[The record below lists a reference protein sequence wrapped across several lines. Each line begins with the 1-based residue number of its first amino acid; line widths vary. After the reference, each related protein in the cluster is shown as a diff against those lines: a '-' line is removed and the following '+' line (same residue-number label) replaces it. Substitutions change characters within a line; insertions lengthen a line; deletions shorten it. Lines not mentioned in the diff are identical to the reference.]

1 MSSAPELR
9 ATRPTWADIDS
20 AAFGRNL
27 EAVASRLPAGSRL
40 IAVMKANAY
49 GHGAAELA
57 RQCTPERVA
66 MIAVVMLEEALEL
79 RRAKA
84 KVPILILGPLTEE
97 QIPIAAAN
105 EFAIGVPGPEELESI
120 VRAARDRDVRIHL
133 KLDSGMGRMGSVEW
147 ELPRVAEL
155 IRSAPRLRVD
165 AIYTHFANSGD
176 PGDRFT
182 EEQSARFDTLV
193 ATLRQAGITAPLHHR
208 ANSGAT
214 MRGLVSPGEYVR
226 VGIALYGAEA
236 LDSGISRLEP
246 VMRWRTEIVR
256 LKDLPPG
263 HAIGYGMTFVTKRPS
278 RIATLPVGYADGY
291 NRLLSNKGEVLIR
304 GRRAPVVG
312 RVSMDLVTIDVTDIP
327 DASLGDEVVLLGP
340 SGGEIITPE
349 EIGGKIGTIS
359 YEVLCGVSA
368 RVPRV
373 FRDGERITV
382 CSRFA

>member
-105 EFAIGVPGPEELESI
+105 GLAIGVPGPEELESI

-147 ELPRVAEL
+147 ELARVAEL

-193 ATLRQAGITAPLHHR
+193 ATLRQAGITVPCTTAPTAAR
-208 ANSGAT
+208 RCAAWSAPAST
-214 MRGLVSPGEYVR
+214 FASVSP
-226 VGIALYGAEA
+226 
-236 LDSGISRLEP
+236 S
-246 VMRWRTEIVR
+246 TER
-256 LKDLPPG
+256 
-263 HAIGYGMTFVTKRPS
+263 RRS
-278 RIATLPVGYADGY
+278 
-291 NRLLSNKGEVLIR
+291 IR
-304 GRRAPVVG
+304 GSPAW
-312 RVSMDLVTIDVTDIP
+312 
-327 DASLGDEVVLLGP
+327 
-340 SGGEIITPE
+340 
-349 EIGGKIGTIS
+349 
-359 YEVLCGVSA
+359 
-368 RVPRV
+368 
-373 FRDGERITV
+373 
-382 CSRFA
+382 SR